1 MEMEKSLHVFLSQAD
16 ADGLC
21 TVLGDP
27 FTKDEVDRPLSS
39 TIDRSVFEQAGW
51 IINRD
56 DITVSIRTALF
67 FSPKSVVES
76 F

>member
-1 MEMEKSLHVFLSQAD
+1 MLYISSSNIVLFLLLQAD

-27 FTKDEVDRPLSS
+27 FTKDEVDRPLSQ

-51 IINRD
+51 LINRD
-56 DITVSIRTALF
+56 DITVRVLIF
-67 FSPKSVVES
+67 EN
-76 F
+76 

>member
-1 MEMEKSLHVFLSQAD
+1 LQAD

-56 DITVSIRTALF
+56 DITVSIRIAIVLT
-67 FSPKSVVES
+67 PKS
-76 F
+76 

>member
-1 MEMEKSLHVFLSQAD
+1 MEKSLNVIILQAD

-56 DITVSIRTALF
+56 DITVSIRPAIVFT
-67 FSPKSVVES
+67 PKS
-76 F
+76 

>member
-1 MEMEKSLHVFLSQAD
+1 VLVFVLLQVLNDRLMRFPQAD

-27 FTKDEVDRPLSS
+27 FTKDEVDRPLSTS
-39 TIDRSVFEQAGW
+39 IDRSVFEQAGW

-56 DITVSIRTALF
+56 DITVRGFVVSAL
-67 FSPKSVVES
+67 
-76 F
+76 